1 MLRRARHHARRS
13 QLPSPRERDRHRWM
27 TRASVVMRGLRT
39 LVRRLRTD
47 RIVVR
52 AAALAFYTL
61 LSFVPTFAVAFAVL
75 QRAAGLQGSKE
86 IVRTLAARY
95 FPTAAE
101 GALDLVSPLAAG
113 VDLGT
118 VGAVGLIALL
128 PVTTS
133 LVRQVDAALGDV
145 FRSEVHPPWS
155 PRFLLYAA
163 LVLGVP
169 FVAIFGVHIAPRI
182 QAYS

>member
-1 MLRRARHHARRS
+1 
-13 QLPSPRERDRHRWM
+13 
-27 TRASVVMRGLRT
+27 
-39 LVRRLRTD
+39 
-47 RIVVR
+47 VVR

-75 QRAAGLQGSKE
+75 QRVAGLHGSKH
-86 IVRTLAARY
+86 IVRALAARY
-95 FPTAAE
+95 FPSATE
-101 GALDLVSPLAAG
+101 GALDLVTPLVAG

-118 VGAVGLIALL
+118 VGALGLVALL

-169 FVAIFGVHIAPRI
+169 FVAIFGVHITHSF
-182 QAYS
+182 QAYSIFDRHLGTLSVTTLILFVVFHFLPTRRV